1 MENET
6 CNIRKRKASKLFWRN
21 DVVSTR
27 FLHTLSNDED
37 ISAYHLNPNNFY
49 SDKNF
54 RGLCV
59 SRNKNRQLFDDGT
72 SVYFDFLIE
81 DDLFDK
87 PNGLKVNVYIHEGK
101 IDPKLLIPHM
111 KVLPGKKYQLTIEK
125 TFIKRLP
132 ASHHQITLIK
142 SNLISS
148 KVIITNDLTIL
159 WNDTKSK
166 SRNMA

>member
-1 MENET
+1 
-6 CNIRKRKASKLFWRN
+6 
-21 DVVSTR
+21 
-27 FLHTLSNDED
+27 
-37 ISAYHLNPNNFY
+37 
-49 SDKNF
+49 
-54 RGLCV
+54 
-59 SRNKNRQLFDDGT
+59 
-72 SVYFDFLIE
+72 
-81 DDLFDK
+81 
-87 PNGLKVNVYIHEGK
+87 
-101 IDPKLLIPHM
+101 M